1 MSRDAKICPFFS
13 GDGDGYTGYC
23 KDWCPLHRGGGCA
36 LAALPDIAEALVCM
50 ASTQRLIA
58 KELRE
63 STCERS

>member
-1 MSRDAKICPFFS
+1 MSLDAKICPFFS
-13 GDGDGYTGYC
+13 EDGDGYTGYC